1 MRHQFTRAQQQ
12 RGGQTTAGLPGG
24 VCPRCHKS
32 FSTHPKLAGHLGLHS
47 FADKYTGGNMR
58 QAAHKLNLIG
68 IAATDPFPGNGAFA
82 TAHRAAAEV
91 QSMKE
96 QQPCAIK

>member
-1 MRHQFTRAQQQ
+1 MRHVFTRDQRR
-12 RGGQTTAGLPGG
+12 RGGQTTAALPGG
-24 VCPRCHKS
+24 NCLRCGKS
-32 FSTHPKLAGHLGLHS
+32 YATHLKLAGHLGIHS

-58 QAAHKLNLIG
+58 EAAHKLNLIG

-82 TAHRAAAEV
+82 SAHRAAAEV

-96 QQPCAIK
+96 Q